1 MHLMCCNDAIGLEWV
16 LCVCLAQFWSV
27 QLNVLTLQC
36 CLLHPSHQQVSLPV
50 HQLHYLTS
58 QFAVMLLVGGK
69 GGLIVCVCVRAEG
82 RVHYMNPAASFHRVL
97 DCLSMAKKLCCMP
110 SNLANIIIVDAYEL
124 TMTSSSNN
132 KSTQTI
138 IWVPCADTTR
148 SRSPQT
154 CPACS

>member
-69 GGLIVCVCVRAEG
+69 GGLIVCVCACRGKGALHESSCFI
-82 RVHYMNPAASFHRVL
+82 PQSFGL
-97 DCLSMAKKLCCMP
+97 LEYGKKAMLH
-110 SNLANIIIVDAYEL
+110 AI
-124 TMTSSSNN
+124 
-132 KSTQTI
+132 KFG
-138 IWVPCADTTR
+138 
-148 SRSPQT
+148 
-154 CPACS
+154 